1 MELKKTLTNLRK
13 TKESFFNVKSDSI
26 VYFDIYKN
34 NLISKTKDGIIFK
47 IHNTKFINKHFI
59 NWDRRNEEKVI
70 KTINYNYWFERVTD
84 FYDIPFIKRAEFYY
98 INNNPFIKGFIKT
111 L

>member
-1 MELKKTLTNLRK
+1 MELKKTLSNLRK

-34 NLISKTKDGIIFK
+34 NLICKTNDGIIFK
-47 IHNTKFINKHFI
+47 IRNTNFINKHF
-59 NWDRRNEEKVI
+59 EEKVI
-70 KTINYNYWFERVTD
+70 KTINYNYWFER
-84 FYDIPFIKRAEFYY
+84 Y
-98 INNNPFIKGFIKT
+98 INNNPFTKGFIKT